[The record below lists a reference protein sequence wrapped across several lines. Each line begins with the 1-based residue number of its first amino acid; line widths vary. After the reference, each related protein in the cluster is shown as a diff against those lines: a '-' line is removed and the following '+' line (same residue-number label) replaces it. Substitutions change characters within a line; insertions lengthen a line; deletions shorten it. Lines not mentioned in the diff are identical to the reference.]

1 MATSIRAELLARNEN
16 ERVSQK
22 RPPRSVRVIWSEGGR
37 LAKLW
42 ELIKP
47 PASARQ
53 DVGNADFSTRSRAGS
68 VQNIPGR
75 WSDVI
80 NDPVLWKELRETV
93 LDDADDCVA

>member
-22 RPPRSVRVIWSEGGR
+22 RPPRSVTIPRGEGGR

-47 PASARQ
+47 SASPLQ
-53 DVGNADFSTRSRAGS
+53 DVQNADFSTRRRADS
-68 VQNIPGR
+68 VQRIPAL

-80 NDPVLWKELRETV
+80 NDPVLWKELREVV
-93 LDDADDCVA
+93 LDNDDNVA